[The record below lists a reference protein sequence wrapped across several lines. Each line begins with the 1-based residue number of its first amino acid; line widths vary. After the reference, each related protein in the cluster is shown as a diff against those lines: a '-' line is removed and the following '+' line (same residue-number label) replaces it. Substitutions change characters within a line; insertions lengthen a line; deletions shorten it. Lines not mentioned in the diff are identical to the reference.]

1 VAQDSPCIPSCL
13 SQEQRKS
20 HANIYPMSVIALR
33 TTEEQAANLTET
45 AAIGIVMPLGS
56 QQGGAEA
63 LLQHLLRH
71 REHAHRYVCAF
82 LEEGPLVTEVRELG
96 YDTTVFATTHLS
108 HASNYLKT
116 LRSLR
121 AWIKAKRLR
130 TVVSWM
136 AKAHMYVSP
145 ASMFLPASVV
155 WFQHGVPHR
164 HPMDR
169 LISLF
174 PAKAVLCC
182 SDTSKRG
189 QDQMFPV
196 RQSHVC
202 YPGIVVSPE
211 AGRSKTQARDRLG
224 LPQNAAIV
232 GMVARLEHWK
242 GAHVFVEA
250 AENILENHPDVT
262 LFVVG
267 GDHPLDVAYAE
278 KVKGMVRE
286 LHCGERFILAGQRPM
301 TEVPLWHAA
310 ADLIVHPVVGVE
322 PFGMSVVEAMA
333 AGKVVVASD
342 LGGPAEVIQH
352 GVNGILIRGGDAT
365 LLASTV
371 LQLLKDP
378 DRRDAIEK
386 QARLRAQNFSVDAF
400 AVRFNQL
407 MTQLLPR

>member
-1 VAQDSPCIPSCL
+1 
-13 SQEQRKS
+13 
-20 HANIYPMSVIALR
+20 MSVAALGTR
-33 TTEEQAANLTET
+33 EARAANFAELPP
-45 AAIGIVMPLGS
+45 IGIVMPLAS

-82 LEEGPLVTEVRELG
+82 LEDGPLVTEVRELG
-96 YDTTVFATTHLS
+96 YDATVFPTTHLS

-136 AKAHMYVSP
+136 PKAHMYVSP
-145 ASMFLPASVV
+145 ASMFLSASVV

-182 SDTSKRG
+182 SETSKRG
-189 QDQMFPV
+189 QDQMFPA

-202 YPGIVVSPE
+202 YPGIVLSSE
-211 AGRSKTQARDRLG
+211 AGKSKTQARNRLG
-224 LPQNAAIV
+224 LPEITPIV

-250 AENILENHPDVT
+250 AAKILERYPEAT

-278 KVKGMVRE
+278 RVKGMVRE
-286 LHCGERFILAGQRPM
+286 LRCGERFILAGQRPM
-301 TEVPLWHAA
+301 TEVPLWHSA

-342 LGGPAEVIQH
+342 LGGPAEVIQN
-352 GVNGILIRGGDAT
+352 GVNGILIQGADAD

-371 LQLLKDP
+371 LQLLEDP

-386 QARLRAQNFSVDAF
+386 QAILRAQNFSVDAF
-400 AVRFNQL
+400 AARFNQL
-407 MTQLLPR
+407 MTHLLLR

>member
-1 VAQDSPCIPSCL
+1 
-13 SQEQRKS
+13 
-20 HANIYPMSVIALR
+20 MSVAALMA
-33 TTEEQAANLTET
+33 TEGTAATFAEPK
-45 AAIGIVMPLGS
+45 AIGIVMPLAS

-82 LEEGPLVTEVRELG
+82 LEDGPLVTEVREMG
-96 YDTTVFATTHLS
+96 YDATVFPTTHLS

-121 AWIKAKRLR
+121 TWIKTKRLR

-136 AKAHMYVSP
+136 PKAHMYVSP
-145 ASMFLPASVV
+145 ASIFLPPAVV

-169 LISLF
+169 LIALF

-182 SDTSKRG
+182 SETSKRG
-189 QDQMFPV
+189 QEQMFPV
-196 RQSHVC
+196 RPSHVC
-202 YPGIVVSPE
+202 YPGIMLSSE
-211 AGRSKTQARDRLG
+211 TGKSKLQARKLLG
-224 LPQNAAIV
+224 LPETALII

-242 GAHVFVEA
+242 GAHIFVEA
-250 AENILENHPDVT
+250 AANILERHPDAT

-278 KVKGMVRE
+278 RVKQMVRE
-286 LHCGERFILAGQRPM
+286 LDGGERFVLAGQRPM

-342 LGGPAEVIQH
+342 LGGPAEVIQN
-352 GVNGILIRGGDAT
+352 GVSGILIRGGDAG

-371 LQLLKDP
+371 LQLLEDP
-378 DRRDAIEK
+378 DRRAAIEK
-386 QARLRAQNFSVDAF
+386 QARLRAQSFSVDAF
-400 AVRFNQL
+400 AERFNQL
-407 MTQLLPR
+407 MTQLLLR

>member
-1 VAQDSPCIPSCL
+1 
-13 SQEQRKS
+13 
-20 HANIYPMSVIALR
+20 MSVAALT
-33 TTEEQAANLTET
+33 TTERQTTTAAKASSFAEPQ
-45 AAIGIVMPLGS
+45 AIGIVMPLAS

-71 REHAHRYVCAF
+71 REHTHRYVCAF
-82 LEEGPLVTEVRELG
+82 LEPGPLVTEVRELG
-96 YDTTVFATTHLS
+96 YDVTVFATTHLS
-108 HASNYLKT
+108 HPGNYLKT

-136 AKAHMYVSP
+136 PKAHMYVSP
-145 ASMFLPASVV
+145 ASAFLPAAVV

-182 SDTSKRG
+182 SETSRRG
-189 QDQMFPV
+189 QEQMFPV

-202 YPGIVVSPE
+202 YPGIVLSSE
-211 AGRSKTQARDRLG
+211 AEKSKAQARKHLG
-224 LPQNAAIV
+224 LPETVPIV

-242 GAHVFVEA
+242 GAHIFVEA
-250 AENILENHPDVT
+250 AAKILECHPEAT

-267 GDHPLDVAYAE
+267 GDHPLDLAYAE
-278 KVKGMVRE
+278 RVKGMVRE
-286 LHCGERFILAGQRPM
+286 LNCGERFILAGQRPM

-342 LGGPAEVIQH
+342 LGGPAEVIQN
-352 GVNGILIRGGDAT
+352 GVSGILIRGGDAG

-371 LQLLKDP
+371 LQLLEDP

-386 QARLRAQNFSVDAF
+386 QARLRAQSFSVGTF
-400 AVRFNQL
+400 AARFNQL
-407 MTQLLPR
+407 MTQLLLR

>member
-1 VAQDSPCIPSCL
+1 
-13 SQEQRKS
+13 
-20 HANIYPMSVIALR
+20 MSVAALMA
-33 TTEEQAANLTET
+33 TEGTAATFAEPK
-45 AAIGIVMPLGS
+45 AIGIVMPLAS

-82 LEEGPLVTEVRELG
+82 LEDGPLVTEVREMG
-96 YDTTVFATTHLS
+96 YDATVFPTTHLS

-121 AWIKAKRLR
+121 TWIKTKRLR

-136 AKAHMYVSP
+136 PKAHMYVSP
-145 ASMFLPASVV
+145 ASIFLPPAVV

-169 LISLF
+169 LIALF

-182 SDTSKRG
+182 SETSKRG
-189 QDQMFPV
+189 QEQMFPV
-196 RQSHVC
+196 RPSHVC
-202 YPGIVVSPE
+202 YPGIMLSSE
-211 AGRSKTQARDRLG
+211 TGKSKLQARNLLG
-224 LPQNAAIV
+224 LPETAPII

-250 AENILENHPDVT
+250 AAKILERHPDAT

-278 KVKGMVRE
+278 RVKQMVRE
-286 LHCGERFILAGQRPM
+286 LDGGERFVLAGQRPM

-342 LGGPAEVIQH
+342 LGGPAEVIQD
-352 GVNGILIRGGDAT
+352 GVSGILIRGGDAG

-371 LQLLKDP
+371 LQLLEDP
-378 DRRDAIEK
+378 DRRAAIEK
-386 QARLRAQNFSVDAF
+386 QARLRAQSFSVDAF
-400 AVRFNQL
+400 AERFNQL
-407 MTQLLPR
+407 MTQLLLR

>member
-1 VAQDSPCIPSCL
+1 VSVASL
-13 SQEQRKS
+13 
-20 HANIYPMSVIALR
+20 M
-33 TTEEQAANLTET
+33 TTQGKAASF
-45 AAIGIVMPLGS
+45 APPQAIGIVMPLAS

-71 REHAHRYVCAF
+71 RDHAHRYVCAF
-82 LEEGPLVTEVRELG
+82 LEDGPLVTEVRELG
-96 YDTTVFATTHLS
+96 YDAIVFTTTHLS
-108 HASNYLKT
+108 HPGNYLKT

-136 AKAHMYVSP
+136 PKAHMYVSP
-145 ASMFLPASVV
+145 ASMFLPAAVV

-182 SDTSKRG
+182 SETSKRG

-196 RQSHVC
+196 RESHVC
-202 YPGIVVSPE
+202 YPGIVLSSE
-211 AGRSKTQARDRLG
+211 AAKSKTQARNLLG
-224 LPQNAAIV
+224 LSETAPIV

-250 AENILENHPDVT
+250 AGKILERHPEAT

-278 KVKGMVRE
+278 RVREMVRE
-286 LHCGERFILAGQRPM
+286 LSCGEQFVLAGQRPM

-333 AGKVVVASD
+333 LGKAVVASD
-342 LGGPAEVIQH
+342 LGGPAEVIQN
-352 GVNGILIRGGDAT
+352 GVSGILIRGGDAG

-371 LQLLKDP
+371 LQLLEDP
-378 DRRDAIEK
+378 DRRAAIEE
-386 QARLRAQNFSVDAF
+386 QARLRAQDFSVDAF
-400 AVRFNQL
+400 AARFNQI
-407 MTQLLPR
+407 MTQLLLR

>member
-1 VAQDSPCIPSCL
+1 
-13 SQEQRKS
+13 
-20 HANIYPMSVIALR
+20 MSVAAQVTR
-33 TTEEQAANLTET
+33 EGKAANLTEP
-45 AAIGIVMPLGS
+45 AAIGIVMPLAS

-71 REHAHRYVCAF
+71 RKHAHRFVCAF
-82 LEEGPLVTEVRELG
+82 LENGPLVTEVRELG
-96 YDTTVFATTHLS
+96 YDTTVFPTTHLS
-108 HASNYLKT
+108 HAGNYVKT

-121 AWIKAKRLR
+121 AWIEAKRLR

-136 AKAHMYVSP
+136 PKAHMYVSP
-145 ASMFLPASVV
+145 ASMFLPVAAV

-182 SDTSKRG
+182 SETSKRG

-202 YPGIVVSPE
+202 YPGIVLSSE
-211 AGRSKTQARDRLG
+211 AGTSKTQARIRLE
-224 LPQNAAIV
+224 LPETAPIV

-250 AENILENHPDVT
+250 AAKILERHPEAR

-278 KVKGMVRE
+278 RVRAMVRE
-286 LHCGERFILAGQRPM
+286 LHCGERFILTGQRPM

-310 ADLIVHPVVGVE
+310 ADLIVHPVVGIE

-342 LGGPAEVIQH
+342 LGGPAEVIEN
-352 GVNGILIRGGDAT
+352 GVSGILIRGGDAG

-371 LQLLKDP
+371 LRLLEDP
-378 DRRDAIEK
+378 DRRDAIEE
-386 QARLRAQNFSVDAF
+386 QARLRAQSFSVDAF
-400 AVRFNQL
+400 AARFNQL
-407 MTQLLPR
+407 MTQLLLR

>member
-1 VAQDSPCIPSCL
+1 
-13 SQEQRKS
+13 
-20 HANIYPMSVIALR
+20 MSVAALM
-33 TTEEQAANLTET
+33 TTEGTAATFAEPK
-45 AAIGIVMPLGS
+45 AIGIVMPLAS

-82 LEEGPLVTEVRELG
+82 LEDGPLVTEVREMG
-96 YDTTVFATTHLS
+96 YDATVFPTTHLS

-121 AWIKAKRLR
+121 TWIKTKRLR

-136 AKAHMYVSP
+136 PKAHMYVSP
-145 ASMFLPASVV
+145 ASIFLPPAVV

-169 LISLF
+169 LIALF

-182 SDTSKRG
+182 SETSKRG
-189 QDQMFPV
+189 QEQMFPV
-196 RQSHVC
+196 RPSHVC
-202 YPGIVVSPE
+202 YPGIMLSSE
-211 AGRSKTQARDRLG
+211 TGKSKLQARKLLG
-224 LPQNAAIV
+224 LPETALII

-242 GAHVFVEA
+242 GAHIFVEA
-250 AENILENHPDVT
+250 AANILERHPDAT

-278 KVKGMVRE
+278 RVKQMVRE
-286 LHCGERFILAGQRPM
+286 LDGGERFVLAGQRPM

-342 LGGPAEVIQH
+342 LGGPAEVIQN
-352 GVNGILIRGGDAT
+352 GMSGILIRGGDAG

-371 LQLLKDP
+371 LQLLEDP
-378 DRRDAIEK
+378 DRRAAIEK
-386 QARLRAQNFSVDAF
+386 QARLRAQSFSVDAF
-400 AVRFNQL
+400 AERFNQL
-407 MTQLLPR
+407 MTQLLLR

>member
-1 VAQDSPCIPSCL
+1 
-13 SQEQRKS
+13 
-20 HANIYPMSVIALR
+20 MSVAALM
-33 TTEEQAANLTET
+33 TTEGTAATFAEPK
-45 AAIGIVMPLGS
+45 AIGIVMPLAS

-82 LEEGPLVTEVRELG
+82 LEDGPLVTEVREMG
-96 YDTTVFATTHLS
+96 YDATVFPTTHLS

-121 AWIKAKRLR
+121 TWIKTKRLR

-136 AKAHMYVSP
+136 PKAHMYVSP
-145 ASMFLPASVV
+145 ASIFLPPAVV

-169 LISLF
+169 LIALF

-182 SDTSKRG
+182 SETSKRG
-189 QDQMFPV
+189 QEQMFPV
-196 RQSHVC
+196 RPSHVC
-202 YPGIVVSPE
+202 YPGIMLSSE
-211 AGRSKTQARDRLG
+211 TGKSKLQARKLLG
-224 LPQNAAIV
+224 LPETALII

-242 GAHVFVEA
+242 GAHIFVEA
-250 AENILENHPDVT
+250 AANILERHPDAT

-278 KVKGMVRE
+278 RVKQMVRE
-286 LHCGERFILAGQRPM
+286 LDGGERFVLAGQRPM

-342 LGGPAEVIQH
+342 LGGPAEVIQN
-352 GVNGILIRGGDAT
+352 GVSGILIRGGDAG

-371 LQLLKDP
+371 LQLLEDP
-378 DRRDAIEK
+378 DRRAAIEK
-386 QARLRAQNFSVDAF
+386 QARLRAQSFSVDAF
-400 AVRFNQL
+400 AERFNQL
-407 MTQLLPR
+407 MTQLLLR

>member
-1 VAQDSPCIPSCL
+1 VNVAVL
-13 SQEQRKS
+13 
-20 HANIYPMSVIALR
+20 M
-33 TTEEQAANLTET
+33 TTEGKPASLAEPQ
-45 AAIGIVMPLGS
+45 AIGIVMPLAS

-82 LEEGPLVTEVRELG
+82 LEDGPLVAEVRELG
-96 YDTTVFATTHLS
+96 YDATVFTTTHLS
-108 HASNYLKT
+108 HPGNYLKT

-121 AWIKAKRLR
+121 AWIKAKRLH

-136 AKAHMYVSP
+136 PKAHMYVSP
-145 ASMFLPASVV
+145 ASVFLPAAVV

-182 SDTSKRG
+182 SETSKRA

-202 YPGIVVSPE
+202 YPGIVLSSE
-211 AGRSKTQARDRLG
+211 AGKSKAQARHLLG
-224 LPQNAAIV
+224 LPETAPIV

-242 GAHVFVEA
+242 GAHIFVEA
-250 AENILENHPDVT
+250 AARILERHPEAT

-267 GDHPLDVAYAE
+267 GDHPLDLAYAE
-278 KVKGMVRE
+278 RVKGMVQE
-286 LHCGERFILAGQRPM
+286 LNCGERIVLAGQRPM
-301 TEVPLWHAA
+301 MEVPLWHAA
-310 ADLIVHPVVGVE
+310 ADLIVHPVVGIE

-342 LGGPAEVIQH
+342 LGGPAEVIEN
-352 GVNGILIRGGDAT
+352 GVNGILIRGGDAG

-371 LQLLKDP
+371 LELLEDP
-378 DRRDAIEK
+378 DRRAAIEQ
-386 QARLRAQNFSVDAF
+386 QAVLRAQSFSVDAF
-400 AVRFNQL
+400 AARFNQL
-407 MTQLLPR
+407 MSQLLLR

>member
-1 VAQDSPCIPSCL
+1 VSVA
-13 SQEQRKS
+13 
-20 HANIYPMSVIALR
+20 ALM
-33 TTEEQAANLTET
+33 TTEGKAASFAEPQ
-45 AAIGIVMPLGS
+45 AIGIVMPLAS

-82 LEEGPLVTEVRELG
+82 LEDGPLVTEVRELG
-96 YDTTVFATTHLS
+96 YDATVFTTTHLS
-108 HASNYLKT
+108 HPGNYLKT
-116 LRSLR
+116 LHSLR
-121 AWIKAKRLR
+121 AWIKEKRLH

-136 AKAHMYVSP
+136 PKAHMYVSP
-145 ASMFLPASVV
+145 ASMFLTATVV

-182 SDTSKRG
+182 SETSKRG

-202 YPGIVVSPE
+202 YPGIVVSSG
-211 AGRSKTQARDRLG
+211 AGKSKDQARNHLG
-224 LPQNAAIV
+224 LPETAPVV

-250 AENILENHPDVT
+250 AAKILERHPEAT

-267 GDHPLDVAYAE
+267 GDHPLDLAYAE
-278 KVKGMVRE
+278 RVKGMVRE
-286 LHCGERFILAGQRPM
+286 LNCGKRFVLAGQRPM

-342 LGGPAEVIQH
+342 LGGPAEVIQN
-352 GVNGILIRGGDAT
+352 GVSGILIRGGDAG

-371 LQLLKDP
+371 LELLEDP
-378 DRRDAIEK
+378 DRRAAIEK
-386 QARLRAQNFSVDAF
+386 QASLRAQSFSVDAF
-400 AVRFNQL
+400 AARFNQL
-407 MTQLLPR
+407 MTQLLLR

>member
-1 VAQDSPCIPSCL
+1 
-13 SQEQRKS
+13 
-20 HANIYPMSVIALR
+20 MSVAALM
-33 TTEEQAANLTET
+33 TTEGKAPSFREPQ
-45 AAIGIVMPLGS
+45 AIGIVMPLAS

-82 LEEGPLVTEVRELG
+82 LEDGPLVAEVRELG
-96 YDTTVFATTHLS
+96 YDATVFTTTHLS

-121 AWIKAKRLR
+121 AWIKTKRLR

-136 AKAHMYVSP
+136 PKAHMYVSP
-145 ASMFLPASVV
+145 ASMFLPAAVV

-182 SDTSKRG
+182 SETSKRG

-202 YPGIVVSPE
+202 YPGIALSSE
-211 AGRSKTQARDRLG
+211 AGKSKTQARNRLG
-224 LPQNAAIV
+224 LPESAPIV

-242 GAHVFVEA
+242 GAHIFVEA
-250 AENILENHPDVT
+250 AAKILERHPEAT

-278 KVKGMVRE
+278 RVKEMVRE
-286 LHCGERFILAGQRPM
+286 LNCGERFILAGQRPM
-301 TEVPLWHAA
+301 TEVPFWHAA

-342 LGGPAEVIQH
+342 LGGPAEVIEN
-352 GVNGILIRGGDAT
+352 GVSGVLIRGGDAG
-365 LLASTV
+365 LLTSTV
-371 LQLLKDP
+371 LQLLEDP

-386 QARLRAQNFSVDAF
+386 QARLRAQSFSVDAF
-400 AVRFNQL
+400 AARFNQL
-407 MTQLLPR
+407 MTQLLLR